1 MKKYRVTFRP
11 FDGPGVAPK
20 TEEVFADR
28 WKVEEDLVCLY
39 RNEQGTDVKVWDI
52 PKQSVMRVIE
62 VV

>member
-11 FDGPGVAPK
+11 IEGPGAMPK

-28 WKVEEDLVCLY
+28 WKVDEDLVVMY
-39 RNEQGTDVKVWDI
+39 RREGGSEVKVWDI